1 LYVGEEA
8 DAGLGGALSRLFVCM
23 EIATDASTSGSS
35 ATLRVS

>member
-1 LYVGEEA
+1 VYVGEEA
-8 DAGLGGALSRLFVCM
+8 DAGTRRGLSPLFICM